1 MASFM
6 APFPRIYFCYV
17 EPLLL
22 CYGGLSH
29 IINPGHYTA
38 ALFGDLASSDV
49 DYLPTEKLAGMN
61 LGFMM
66 LLVGALVAVVMFTCE
81 NRRTAYLVALA
92 LMLSDIAHWGAVA
105 AVLGPA
111 GPAAIEVA
119 NWTTEMKG
127 WRISWAGLETTCR
140 LPKAKPNEMIRVA
153 RYSARTYGH
162 IETAL

>member
-1 MASFM
+1 M

-127 WRISWAGLETTCR
+127 HMFGPIVTFSIKLAYLLGWLGDD
-140 LPKAKPNEMIRVA
+140 LPTAKGK
-153 RYSARTYGH
+153 TQ
-162 IETAL
+162 

>member
-6 APFPRIYFCYV
+6 APFPRIYFCYF

-22 CYGGLSH
+22 CYGGLSL

-38 ALFGDLASSDV
+38 ALFGDLPSSDV
-49 DYLPTEKLAGMN
+49 DYLPTEKLASLN

-66 LLVGALVAVVMFTCE
+66 LLVGVLVAVVMFTCE
-81 NRRTAYLVALA
+81 NRRTAHLVALA

-127 WRISWAGLETTCR
+127 HMFGPVVAFSIKLAYLLGWLGDD
-140 LPKAKPNEMIRVA
+140 LPAVKGK
-153 RYSARTYGH
+153 TQ
-162 IETAL
+162 